1 MDRGR
6 ASEDGSMTAR
16 TLGLAV
22 MLFSI
27 GLTTAAPAQQ
37 PPAGAEA
44 SLQISGESAAE
55 SIDRAEAARQLAT
68 ERRTEWLDT
77 RGLIEQARE
86 EARLGNYRQAVALAD
101 EARRQGELAVEQAER
116 EAEAWQQR
124 VVR

>member
-1 MDRGR
+1 
-6 ASEDGSMTAR
+6 MTAR

-27 GLTTAAPAQQ
+27 GLTTVAPAQQ

-44 SLQISGESAAE
+44 GLQVSAETAAE
-55 SIDRAEAARQLAT
+55 SIDRAEAARQLAA
-68 ERRTEWLDT
+68 ERRAEWLDT
-77 RGLIEQARE
+77 RALIEQARE
-86 EARLGNYRQAVALAD
+86 EARLGNYGQAVALAD

-116 EAEAWQQR
+116 EADAWQQR